1 MKKAVYEKATDVD
14 GVTVPVECLEMEKTL
29 RDTDHFA
36 HFHEYLEMLYL
47 TEGNM
52 SIWLNDK
59 PYVFNQGELIII
71 NSSETH
77 RLASNVPLS
86 KYLVVKFT
94 PKLLYTFQQTP
105 KETRYILP
113 FLAEQSDQPR
123 VYCKEFV
130 EAAGIPSLL
139 FDAIEEW
146 KEKGV
151 GYELALK
158 ADVLKTIRCVVKFL
172 SEQGINVKVSS
183 AGGNIQHLISDILEY
198 INENFRTVS
207 EKDVADRFGISYS
220 YFSRSFKQIMNM
232 SFKEYINYLK
242 INEAQRLLLSTGKSI
257 TEISVEL
264 GFSSSSHFI
273 NVFKKFKNCS
283 PKQYKKNIEKS

>member
-1 MKKAVYEKATDVD
+1 MKKAVYEKAVDLD
-14 GVTVPVECLEMEKTL
+14 GVTVPVECIEMSKTVQN
-29 RDTDHFA
+29 TDHFA

-59 PYVFNQGELIII
+59 LYSFNQGELIII

-77 RLASNVPLS
+77 RLASNTAVS
-86 KYLVVKFT
+86 KYIVIKFT
-94 PKLLYTFQQTP
+94 PKLLCTFQQTP

-113 FLAEQSDQPR
+113 FLNEQSDQPR

-130 EAAGIPSLL
+130 EESGIPALIL
-139 FDAIEEW
+139 DAMKEW
-146 KEKGV
+146 KEKDV

-172 SEQGINVKVSS
+172 SRQGINVKVSA
-183 AGGNIQHLISDILEY
+183 AGGNIQHIISTILEY

-207 EKDVADRFGISYS
+207 EKDCADKFGISYS

-242 INEAQRLLLSTGKSI
+242 INEAQRLLLTTTKSI
-257 TEISVEL
+257 SEISNEL

-273 NVFKKFKNCS
+273 NVFKKHKGCS
-283 PKQYKKNIEKS
+283 PKQYKKNIENC